1 MDINVSFSARLGRRE
16 ELRAYRAQLAS
27 HGYQVVSSWL
37 DSEVDDADVDEE
49 TLGDRQQR
57 NLEDIDTSTLH
68 VAFSEPP
75 GREVKGATR
84 GARHFDAG
92 YAYSIAR
99 VAVVGPREN
108 GAHCEALCDRYET
121 WEAFFEDLTGLD
133 PKVDDD
139 LGLDRSEP

>member
-1 MDINVSFSARLGRRE
+1 MDNIDVSFSARLGRRE
-16 ELRAYRAQLAS
+16 ELRAYRAQLVDA
-27 HGYQVVSSWL
+27 GYNVVSSWL
-37 DSEVDDADVDEE
+37 DSDEDDADVDED
-49 TLGDRQQR
+49 TLADRQQR

-68 VAFSEPP
+68 VAFTEPP

-121 WEAFFEDLTGLD
+121 WDEFLEDLTGMA

-139 LGLDRSEP
+139 LGLGG